1 MFELFV
7 LLLASY
13 GICFGLMNDKAK
25 FFTDFLKGI
34 PLFVDDDDSTFF
46 YRMFVCPYCTGF
58 HTGWV
63 IFLISEIPVW
73 VEGNFHAPST
83 VVSALLFAFASSS
96 ACYALDVAI
105 ERLERQ

>member
-13 GICFGLMNDKAK
+13 GVCFGLMNDKAK
-25 FFTDFLKGI
+25 FLTDALKRLPI
-34 PLFVDDDDSTFF
+34 FVDDDERSFF
-46 YRMFVCPYCTGF
+46 DRMFVCPYCTGF
-58 HTGWV
+58 HTGWM

-105 ERLERQ
+105 ERLERP